1 MPFHRR
7 CAGCW
12 YWQADK
18 LGNVMSADSSH
29 GWLIT
34 GSHGSGNTVVSPMGL
49 VYGKPITSD
58 PCISETAEG
67 NLTKIGRGDYVVT
80 KFMCANF
87 QKNRAAGFSPAHTQH
102 VHPPMAFFF
111 GFINQA
117 TAQTAEPIFTHN
129 TSKEPVWAKEVPFG
143 GQKFWEKFFDPKR
156 GQKPPFPCISMGNE
170 NADNF

>member
-1 MPFHRR
+1 
-7 CAGCW
+7 
-12 YWQADK
+12 
-18 LGNVMSADSSH
+18 
-29 GWLIT
+29 
-34 GSHGSGNTVVSPMGL
+34 MGL

-80 KFMCANF
+80 EFMCANF

-111 GFINQA
+111 VFFCFCFWFINQA

-129 TSKEPVWAKEVPFG
+129 TSKEPVWDKEVPFG
-143 GQKFWEKFFDPKR
+143 GQKILKFFLDP
-156 GQKPPFPCISMGNE
+156 
-170 NADNF
+170 